1 MKSFGIGQIRKSV
14 KCPVQNTVSV
24 NQDNFLVLK
33 LFSFIVKPR
42 SMSKYFFLF
51 YFVLP
56 SFTMLKYAKMLQK
69 NFESDQN
76 QDNSAETFR
85 FISVFCSEYRTD
97 FRPAAE
103 SQMSGSDKR
112 CCRGNIDI
120 QKRKCHADCQS
131 IDTGRH
137 CQRSHFLHVK
147 PSPTHS
153 SSPLA
158 PGSYFL
164 R

>member
-33 LFSFIVKPR
+33 LFFIHCQTPFHVKIPP
-42 SMSKYFFLF
+42 LF

-56 SFTMLKYAKMLQK
+56 SCTMLKYAKMLQK
-69 NFESDQN
+69 YFECDQN

-97 FRPAAE
+97 FQA
-103 SQMSGSDKR
+103 G
-112 CCRGNIDI
+112 C
-120 QKRKCHADCQS
+120 
-131 IDTGRH
+131 
-137 CQRSHFLHVK
+137 
-147 PSPTHS
+147 
-153 SSPLA
+153 
-158 PGSYFL
+158 
-164 R
+164 